1 MEAWMTNRRHV
12 LARWRFALGLL
23 ALLTLTGSGCS
34 TQSVSSSS
42 STASGAGDVRTLP
55 AGEAVILAEKSVP
68 GKVTIFDF
76 YAEWCLP
83 CALITPE
90 LEKLVQKRPD
100 ELALRKV
107 DVIGW
112 GSDAAMHQ
120 NIEYLPYL
128 AVVDADGNIAAVG
141 DESYT
146 YLKDRY
152 GLDLVDL
159 LTS

>member
-1 MEAWMTNRRHV
+1 
-12 LARWRFALGLL
+12 LARWWPALGLL
-23 ALLTLTGSGCS
+23 ALMALAGHGCS
-34 TQSVSSSS
+34 TESASLS
-42 STASGAGDVRTLP
+42 STAAAGDVRTLP
-55 AGEAVILAEKSVP
+55 AGETVILAEKSVP

-90 LEKLVQKRPD
+90 LEKLVAKRPD

-112 GSDAAMHQ
+112 GSDAAIHQ

-128 AVVDADGNIAAVG
+128 AVVGADGNVAAVG
-141 DESYT
+141 DDSYT

-152 GLDLVDL
+152 GLDLVRL

>member
-1 MEAWMTNRRHV
+1 MIHRKHV
-12 LARWRFALGLL
+12 LARWWLALGLF
-23 ALLTLTGSGCS
+23 ALLTLAGSGCS
-34 TQSVSSSS
+34 TESVSSSS
-42 STASGAGDVRTLP
+42 STAGDVRTLP
-55 AGEAVILAEKSVP
+55 AGEVVVLAEKSVP

-90 LEKLVQKRPD
+90 LEKLVQKWPD
-100 ELALRKV
+100 EVALRKV

-112 GSDAAMHQ
+112 GSDTAIHQ
-120 NIEYLPYL
+120 KIEYLPYL
-128 AVVDADGNIAAVG
+128 AVVDADGSIAAVG
-141 DESYT
+141 DDSYT

-152 GLDLVDL
+152 GLDLVRL

>member
-1 MEAWMTNRRHV
+1 MHRKHV
-12 LARWRFALGLL
+12 MARWWLAAGLL
-23 ALLTLTGSGCS
+23 ALVTFAGSGCS
-34 TQSVSSSS
+34 TESVSSSS
-42 STASGAGDVRTLP
+42 SMALAAGDVRTLP

-90 LEKLVQKRPD
+90 LEKLVQERPD
-100 ELALRKV
+100 EVALRKV

-112 GSDAAMHQ
+112 GSETSIHQ

-128 AVVDADGNIAAVG
+128 AVVDADGNVAAVG
-141 DESYT
+141 DDSYP

-152 GLDLVDL
+152 GLDLVRL

>member
-1 MEAWMTNRRHV
+1 MHRRQL
-12 LARWRFALGLL
+12 LARWWLAVGLL
-23 ALLTLTGSGCS
+23 ALLTLAGSGCS
-34 TQSVSSSS
+34 TESVSSSS
-42 STASGAGDVRTLP
+42 STAGDVRTLP
-55 AGEAVILAEKSVP
+55 AGKAVILAEKSVP

-76 YAEWCLP
+76 YADWCLP

-128 AVVDADGNIAAVG
+128 AVVDADGKVVAEG
-141 DESYT
+141 DDSYT
-146 YLKDRY
+146 YLNDRY
-152 GLDLVDL
+152 GLDLVRL

>member
-1 MEAWMTNRRHV
+1 MIHRRHILV
-12 LARWRFALGLL
+12 RWWLALGLL
-23 ALLTLTGSGCS
+23 ALVTLAGSGCS
-34 TQSVSSSS
+34 TESVSSSS
-42 STASGAGDVRTLP
+42 STAPAAGDVRTLP

-100 ELALRKV
+100 EVALRKV

-112 GSDAAMHQ
+112 GSDAAIHQ

-128 AVVDADGNIAAVG
+128 AVVDADGNVAAEG
-141 DESYT
+141 DDSYT

-152 GLDLVDL
+152 GLDLVQL

>member
-1 MEAWMTNRRHV
+1 MIHRTQV
-12 LARWRFALGLL
+12 LARWWLVLGLFALVTL
-23 ALLTLTGSGCS
+23 AGSSCS
-34 TQSVSSSS
+34 TESVSSSS
-42 STASGAGDVRTLP
+42 STAPAAGDVRTLP

-100 ELALRKV
+100 EVALRKV

-112 GSDAAMHQ
+112 GSDAAIHQ

-128 AVVDADGNIAAVG
+128 AVVDADGNVAAVG
-141 DESYT
+141 DDSYT

-152 GLDLVDL
+152 GLDLVQL